1 MTAAPRADARRIRV
15 LVDLLFFTGKKG
27 GMESYVRELYRN
39 IDSASDGV
47 ELIGFASTELAAAGA
62 PWFPGT
68 LVDSGIS
75 GENRVA
81 WARGELIAVSRAAR
95 RMHADVIHCPANL
108 GPVRS
113 RVPVVLTVHDLLPFR
128 HPEYIPGAYA
138 GILRRLIRFAARS
151 AHHLVT
157 ISEASREDIARYL
170 RVPPGHI
177 DVIPL
182 AGSPVGGTDAGVQQR
197 GTGEVLAIGNRM
209 PHKNF
214 GALIEALARIPE
226 AARPH
231 LTITGSHGDDP
242 LAPIVDRLEL
252 GKWVSLKGWLSDEEL
267 ESLYRTSTVLAF
279 PTLFEGFGLPALEAM
294 ARGLPVLASDL
305 PVLREVA
312 GDAAEYVDSADVGAL
327 ADALVRLLEDPT
339 RLQRMSEL
347 GFRRAAE
354 FSWRQTAVATLASFQ
369 RALGSFS
376 ER

>member
-1 MTAAPRADARRIRV
+1 MTAAPRADAGRIRV

-27 GMESYVRELYRN
+27 GMESYVREVYRN
-39 IDSASDGV
+39 IDPASDGV

-128 HPEYIPGAYA
+128 HPQYVPGAYA
-138 GILRRLIRFAARS
+138 GILRSLIRFAARS

-157 ISEASREDIARYL
+157 ISEASRGDIARYL
-170 RVPPGHI
+170 RVPPGRI

-252 GKWVSLKGWLSDEEL
+252 GKWVSLRGWLSDEEL